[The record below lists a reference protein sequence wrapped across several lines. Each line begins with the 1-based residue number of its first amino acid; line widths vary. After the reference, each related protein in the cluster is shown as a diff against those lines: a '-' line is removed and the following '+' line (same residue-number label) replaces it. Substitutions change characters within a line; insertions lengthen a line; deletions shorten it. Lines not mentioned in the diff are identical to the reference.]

1 MNAQR
6 AKFLIGLA
14 LVGGA
19 ASGCAGAFEAETDA
33 ASPIAP
39 RIQALVDANREYP
52 RWEDFPKAAAD
63 SPTPVEVAVR
73 VQGLTGAG
81 SSLQSE
87 AERIEWTLGDPA
99 TLASEIGA
107 RVDSQQ
113 ISPVTAETQAEV
125 EAFAEEV
132 RRRAE
137 APPPIDRTPAPS
149 SNGPR

>member
-1 MNAQR
+1 MNARR
-6 AKFLIGLA
+6 AKILIGLA
-14 LVGGA
+14 LAGGA

-33 ASPIAP
+33 ASPVAP

-52 RWEDFPKAAAD
+52 RWQDFPKAAAD
-63 SPTPVEVAVR
+63 APTPVEAAAR

-87 AERIEWTLGDPA
+87 AERIEWTLDDPTA
-99 TLASEIGA
+99 LASEIGA
-107 RVDSQQ
+107 RVDSQP
-113 ISPVTAETQAEV
+113 ISPVTAQTQAEV

-137 APPPIDRTPAPS
+137 APPPIDRTPS
-149 SNGPR
+149 PR

>member
-1 MNAQR
+1 
-6 AKFLIGLA
+6 
-14 LVGGA
+14 
-19 ASGCAGAFEAETDA
+19 
-33 ASPIAP
+33 
-39 RIQALVDANREYP
+39 
-52 RWEDFPKAAAD
+52 
-63 SPTPVEVAVR
+63 
-73 VQGLTGAG
+73 
-81 SSLQSE
+81 
-87 AERIEWTLGDPA
+87 
-99 TLASEIGA
+99 LASEIGA

>member
-1 MNAQR
+1 MNAQQ

-14 LVGGA
+14 LVGSA

-52 RWEDFPKAAAD
+52 RWADFPRAATD
-63 SPTPVEVAVR
+63 SPGAVEVAAR

-87 AERIEWTLGDPA
+87 ADRIEWTLDDPA

-125 EAFAEEV
+125 EAFAADA

-137 APPPIDRTPAPS
+137 APPPIDRTPPPPS
-149 SNGPR
+149 DGPR

>member
-52 RWEDFPKAAAD
+52 RWEDFPKADAD
-63 SPTPVEVAVR
+63 SPTPVEVAAR

-81 SSLQSE
+81 SSLQAE

-149 SNGPR
+149 NNGPR

>member
-6 AKFLIGLA
+6 AKILIGLA

-52 RWEDFPKAAAD
+52 RWEDFPRAATD
-63 SPTPVEVAVR
+63 TPTPVEVAGR

-99 TLASEIGA
+99 ALASEIGA

-149 SNGPR
+149 SSGPR